1 MIVLDGRL
9 QRADLRLDAD
19 VVVIGSGPG
28 GATVAREAALAGA
41 SVVVIEEGPWARPED
56 FASGAFAAMSAH
68 YRDMG
73 ASLAW
78 GRAPLPIVQG
88 RMVGGGSPING
99 AICWRLPPE
108 VHAEWLADD
117 PALADAL
124 PLAELEEATDRVEAR
139 LGVTPTA
146 PEVQGEKGRILARG
160 ADALGLAHRPIRR
173 NVVGCEGLGR
183 CLQGCPKGHKQS
195 VDRTL
200 LADAVA
206 SGARI
211 LSSTTARRIEVARGR
226 ATGVLARTEA
236 GARVEVQARHAVVVA
251 ASAVHSPALLLASG
265 IGHGPVGHGFSC
277 HPGVSVAARFDT
289 QVRMWEGAT
298 QGHEVT
304 GLRAEGIKLEV
315 LGFGLGVLAGRVDGV
330 GRGFAAGMAEL
341 GHWLDLGAAIR
352 ARAQGRVYAPFGRP
366 IVRWSPS
373 RDDMV
378 RLRRG
383 VRVMADLLLA
393 AGAREVS
400 PGARGL
406 PARMSRPEE
415 VARIEAEGSLNPGA
429 WTTVITHLFGTCRL
443 GSDPRRSVV
452 RPDFRH
458 HALAGLYV
466 ADASVFPTNLG
477 VNPQVPIMAMA
488 TLAARRMLAGAPA

>member
-1 MIVLDGRL
+1 MTGVDGRR
-9 QRADLRLDAD
+9 QRTDLRLDAD
-19 VVVIGSGPG
+19 VVIVGSGPAG
-28 GATVAREAALAGA
+28 STVAREAALAGA
-41 SVVVIEEGPWARPED
+41 SVVVIEEGPWAAPEE
-56 FASGAFAAMSAH
+56 FASGAFASMAAH

-78 GRAPLPIVQG
+78 GRAPIPLVQG

-108 VHAEWLADD
+108 IHAEWVADD
-117 PALADAL
+117 PALAEAL
-124 PLAELEEATDRVEAR
+124 PLVELEEATDRIEAR
-139 LGVTPTA
+139 LGVAPTA
-146 PEVQGEKGRILARG
+146 PAVQGEKGRILARG

-206 SGARI
+206 SGARV
-211 LSSTTARRIEVARGR
+211 LASTTVRRIEVERGR
-226 ATGVLARTEA
+226 ATGVVARTEA
-236 GARVEVQARHAVVVA
+236 GARVHVRANHAVVVA
-251 ASAVHSPALLLASG
+251 ASAVQSPALLLASG
-265 IGHGPVGHGFSC
+265 IRQGPVGHGFMC

-289 QVRMWEGAT
+289 PVRMWEGAT

-304 GLRAEGIKLEV
+304 GLRAEGLKLEV

-330 GRGFAAGMAEL
+330 GRGFAAGMAGL
-341 GHWLDLGAAIR
+341 GHWLDLGAAVR
-352 ARAQGRVYAPFGRP
+352 ARARGRVYAPFGRAV
-366 IVRWSPS
+366 VRWSPS
-373 RDDMV
+373 RDDML

-383 VRVMADLLLA
+383 VRVMSDLLLA
-393 AGAREVS
+393 AGAREVA

-406 PARMSRPEE
+406 PGRMTRPEE
-415 VARIEAEGSLNPGA
+415 VARIEAEGPLDPGA
-429 WTTVITHLFGTCRL
+429 WTTVVTHLFGGCRM
-443 GSDPRRSVV
+443 GADPGRSVV

-458 HALAGLYV
+458 HAVAGLYV
-466 ADASVFPTNLG
+466 ADSSVFPTNLG

-488 TLAARRMLAGAPA
+488 TLCARRLLHGPFA